1 MKTASA
7 LLEIYNSLSP
17 NVRDEFLNLLK
28 KQQDI
33 PVNSQL
39 LSKIEKGLKD
49 VKKVKEGKGKTY
61 TLNQILNES

>member
-17 NVRDEFLNLLK
+17 HIRDEFLDLLK
-28 KQQDI
+28 KQQ
-33 PVNSQL
+33 NSTENSRL

-61 TLNQILNES
+61 TLDQILNES